1 MGCKFKYN
9 GQTYESEAE
18 LKAVLRQELKANTAK
33 VRDGD
38 KQTTQPTTNTTT
50 QQPVVDEI
58 TIEKMAKIMKEIYP
72 EADVTAVTDQSQ
84 FAQES
89 KNVFN
94 QRAEIVNQNVDA
106 ELLNKINSFELYED
120 KETLCPGGICNFT
133 ARKSTEHLIEV
144 GLTPYPNSY
153 NGSQLPVEVNSPMGP
168 FKITH
173 FVSAVAINDGI
184 YIYDMPQNEFISDD
198 FFGMGSDVKV
208 KQAYKPRLIF
218 LSLDDIQ
225 SNYNLSIEDAGN
237 FIHSILNNR
246 GWEGANAAPSFKE
259 YINKNVN
266 NSEIYIKSLEDEI
279 AKSGYKMP
287 EYFNRE
293 EYEKEV
299 QNKRSDIINETLSKE
314 EKDKVLNY
322 YANKLRIKT
331 REYLP
336 TKTNSFSLSELVK
349 SVIGNVAVD
358 INKLSFQNALASL
371 KEFLN
376 SKEFIDRLLHA
387 YEFSGTNLKNTE
399 SSISDVYSTGRLMA
413 GFINQVKSYGIVEAL
428 TKYGPEEQ
436 YKIKGLL
443 STDILTKYKSKEQ
456 AALML
461 QKYWS
466 NKDNIVKRLNLGK
479 SFDNLMTSKF
489 RYAATHNKLKTV
501 LNYLKFSDFDSSVI
515 YTAIEHEAR
524 RRYAY
529 FEKNNEVQFQKN
541 NEGNIVGQAQFDP
554 NAGFMAGKVLIDYIN
569 GTVDTV
575 PHEYAHLYIAWF
587 RNTPLVQAGIKA
599 YEGSEEAL
607 VQAIGEQAVV
617 QRGKAWTWWKKF
629 LAWLL
634 NSANELSDLSKTEL
648 RNILTDAFL
657 SRQDITA
664 TVGKDVYKKDRTSG
678 EWVGVDP
685 DNTIVYP
692 SDAAFKAALD
702 AEQAIKVKNDAT
714 MEFYPDDFD
723 KMKAA
728 GLIQF
733 KNMYGDA
740 KTYRYNKTSDAWYDV
755 APDNRS
761 STRTDIDAIEYE
773 WFSAAEAADNYSWK
787 NNTMLQLQNKQLN
800 THKSIALNRVNR
812 YNLLAT
818 INTSITNDITSTLG
832 ISAKQKNSGAVID
845 PKTNIIAA
853 ITMVGS
859 KQGVGNMA
867 NAISGR
873 SVLMP
878 INAHTEPS
886 FYYSIGDE
894 NIKSKKLPIYL
905 APFGITEESFINDEG
920 EEDSAYSFGSLID
933 SQIRSVMFHL
943 SEYLTLQVDAVKDPV
958 AVALGYIKANLNL
971 VSYLSSL
978 GVTPEKIAQFLAE
991 PGSSG
996 TQVNRNNIITVWH
1009 DATESNENSFHK
1021 GKFFKTYKPS
1031 DYEGRP
1037 GFTTTTFIE
1046 KSNYKLKLE
1055 FVDDELKKN
1064 STYKGVD
1071 VKEAYINQI
1080 VDGDR
1085 KLAYHLNYA
1094 AIIRDNVNLL
1104 EHSALKIL
1112 YYWDLIEQAKQY
1124 AKSVKIIN
1132 ADGHHSK
1139 SMNNAVEHQN
1149 NVKEQIENPIASVI
1163 RTSDLKKIIS
1173 GDQSIVSGFFNAQ
1186 KKYEE
1191 YFKKYFFSY
1200 ERNIAPQLNA
1210 ALKERYNK
1218 SSEDDLTRL
1227 MSDAHN
1233 DFLVY
1238 LFFRMQNIDPS
1249 LSDILAKDD
1258 DGNILTPKEL
1268 MYSDNDNPSEVSK
1281 LYAALTAI
1289 SKPKNNRRQVADSKY
1304 SGITRSTA
1312 VMLLKLLDTQLNIT
1326 DARLLKDGRGVDT
1339 QSTLVD
1345 LVKLGEKISSA
1356 PTVNK
1361 YIEMFEELRNHSPEV
1376 FKIFTSLSLFQ
1387 SGISNS
1393 PYNLFKGMPNTT
1405 KTKGGIIDILAKT
1418 VIAYDKFI
1426 DNSVTAGVIEA
1437 PQGWTP
1443 KQVATTTL
1451 INDFLRWYDVQ
1462 YGSYLLES
1470 DRKAYH
1476 TTSKAYRK
1484 FDSSTL
1490 KYEVR
1495 VKKGEKPDKGDLT
1508 VSMGRSKYV
1517 REFFKNVDNTYT
1529 VSEVQD
1535 IEEDAVTAL
1544 GVLER
1549 YAKSLIEAG
1558 VEVNKLCQ

>member
-1 MGCKFKYN
+1 MANCIYKYKGKDYTKEEFYSLVSSSNFIQQEQVKKFTELQERLNNKEFLEGAKNAFESSEELQEWGTQEQYN
-9 GQTYESEAE
+9 DFIARVSLGIIKNPTSGGYNYESQVKDIVYHGITSK
-18 LKAVLRQELKANTAK
+18 LKEKFDRFSKEFIKSGQGRYGEDGFFFSENKEEVNKNYNSSGLITAIINLKNTSK
-33 VRDGD
+33 DIY
-38 KQTTQPTTNTTT
+38 KNTWKETVEYLT
-50 QQPVVDEI
+50 EPQ
-58 TIEKMAKIMKEIYP
+58 EIYGGKTDLDYLSDGYRAAAWYK
-72 EADVTAVTDQSQ
+72 EGNWKKQVEKLKEDGWKIEETA
-84 FAQES
+84 
-89 KNVFN
+89 
-94 QRAEIVNQNVDA
+94 
-106 ELLNKINSFELYED
+106 
-120 KETLCPGGICNFT
+120 
-133 ARKSTEHLIEV
+133 
-144 GLTPYPNSY
+144 NSY
-153 NGSQLPVEVNSPMGP
+153 IKLGKISSQEKTYYSHLKKNLEKGTLP
-168 FKITH
+168 F
-173 FVSAVAINDGI
+173 
-184 YIYDMPQNEFISDD
+184 
-198 FFGMGSDVKV
+198 
-208 KQAYKPRLIF
+208 
-218 LSLDDIQ
+218 
-225 SNYNLSIEDAGN
+225 
-237 FIHSILNNR
+237 
-246 GWEGANAAPSFKE
+246 
-259 YINKNVN
+259 NVN
-266 NSEIYIKSLEDEI
+266 NSVKAIRKAKEQGLDGLIYENVLEESSVDKHNQYVVFE
-279 AKSGYKMP
+279 P
-287 EYFNRE
+287 EQIHILGSKQDIEGF
-293 EYEKEV
+293 KEFV
-299 QNKRSDIINETLSKE
+299 QE
-314 EKDKVLNY
+314 EKDDLN
-322 YANKLRIKT
+322 
-331 REYLP
+331 P
-336 TKTNSFSLSELVK
+336 
-349 SVIGNVAVD
+349 
-358 INKLSFQNALASL
+358 
-371 KEFLN
+371 
-376 SKEFIDRLLHA
+376 FIDE
-387 YEFSGTNLKNTE
+387 YDNTWNE
-399 SSISDVYSTGRLMA
+399 LS
-413 GFINQVKSYGIVEAL
+413 INQARD
-428 TKYGPEEQ
+428 
-436 YKIKGLL
+436 L
-443 STDILTKYKSKEQ
+443 SNVL
-456 AALML
+456 L
-461 QKYWS
+461 QK
-466 NKDNIVKRLNLGK
+466 NRKG
-479 SFDNLMTSKF
+479 
-489 RYAATHNKLKTV
+489 
-501 LNYLKFSDFDSSVI
+501 
-515 YTAIEHEAR
+515 
-524 RRYAY
+524 
-529 FEKNNEVQFQKN
+529 Q
-541 NEGNIVGQAQFDP
+541 IVGQAQFNP
-554 NAGFMAGKVLIDYIN
+554 NASFMAGKVLIDYIN

-587 RNTPLVQAGIKA
+587 RNTPLVQEAIRQW
-599 YEGSEEAL
+599 GSEEAL

-617 QRGKAWTWWKKF
+617 QKGKAWTWWKKF
-629 LAWLL
+629 VAWLL
-634 NSANELSDLSKTEL
+634 NSANELSDLSRENL
-648 RNILTDAFL
+648 RDILTDAFL

-664 TVGKDVYKKDRTSG
+664 TLGGDVYKKDQTSG
-678 EWVGVDP
+678 EWIGVDP

-692 SDAAFKAALD
+692 SDAVFKAALD
-702 AEQAIKVKNDAT
+702 AEQADKVKNDAT
-714 MEFYPDDFD
+714 MDFYPEKFD
-723 KMKAA
+723 KMKAE
-728 GLIQF
+728 GRIEF

-740 KTYRYNKTSDAWYDV
+740 KIYYYNKNNETWYDV
-755 APDNRS
+755 AVDNRTS
-761 STRTDIDAIEYE
+761 SKTTIDDIENE
-773 WFSAAEAADNYSWK
+773 WDSAAEAADNYSWE

-818 INTSITNDITSTLG
+818 INTSITNDITSTLD

-873 SVLMP
+873 SLLMP

-886 FYYSIGDE
+886 FYYSVGDE
-894 NIKSKKLPIYL
+894 NIRNKELPIYL

-1009 DATESNENSFHK
+1009 DTTESNENSFHK
-1021 GKFFKTYKPS
+1021 GKFFKTYTPS
-1031 DYEGRP
+1031 DYEGRQ
-1037 GFTTTTFIE
+1037 GYTTTTFTE

-1055 FVDDELKKN
+1055 FVDAELKKN
-1064 STYKGVD
+1064 STYKGID

-1094 AIIRDNVNLL
+1094 AIIRDNVDLL
-1104 EHSALKIL
+1104 KHPVLKIL

-1149 NVKEQIENPIASVI
+1149 NVREQIENPIASVI

-1210 ALKERYNK
+1210 ALKDRYNK

-1227 MSDAHN
+1227 MSNAHN

-1249 LSDILAKDD
+1249 LSNILAKDD
-1258 DGNILTPKEL
+1258 DGNILTPEEL

-1281 LYAALTAI
+1281 LYTALINI
-1289 SKPKNNRRQVADSKY
+1289 SKSKNSKGTAVDPKY

-1312 VMLLKLLDTQLNIT
+1312 VMLLKLLDIQLNIT
-1326 DARLLKDGRGVDT
+1326 DAKLLKDGRGADT

-1356 PTVNK
+1356 STVNK

-1405 KTKGGIIDILAKT
+1405 KAKDGIIDILAKT

-1426 DNSVTAGVIEA
+1426 ANSISNNIIEA

-1443 KQVATTTL
+1443 NQVATTAL

-1462 YGSYLLES
+1462 YGSYLLEG
-1470 DRKAYH
+1470 DRKAYYSS
-1476 TTSKAYRK
+1476 SKVYRK
-1484 FDSSTL
+1484 FNPSTL

-1495 VKKGEKPDKGDLT
+1495 VKKDGKPNKNDNT
-1508 VSMGRSKYV
+1508 VFMGRSSYV
-1517 REFFKNVDNTYT
+1517 KEFFKNVDNTYT
-1529 VSEVQD
+1529 ISEVQN

-1544 GVLER
+1544 GALER
-1549 YAKSLIEAG
+1549 YAKALIEANI
-1558 VEVNKLCQ
+1558 EVSKLCQ